1 MTSTNGQHSQQ
12 QQQQPGY
19 NIATASSPA
28 SATAAAAAPT
38 TNTSPTTAPGIVDS
52 TSSHT
57 TATSGAT
64 ATVTSQTVI
73 GSQPTSTTLTSDP
86 STAFHHHNQEFRQV
100 CFNQSIVA
108 SSGLAAATATATNNT
123 ATATTNNTS
132 SIKRNSP
139 TSNDSSKRIRLD
151 TTNNNANPILTST
164 KPPKFVRKYRS
175 RSLPI
180 ISFNTSSAF
189 YPHLRQKK
197 HHHHHH
203 NQQQQQQQHNHNQD
217 QNQNIFNTNSTFASS
232 HSSVNNTS
240 FMSNT
245 AASSSSNTIPSLPP
259 INLQSLKEIDLHEI
273 LKNPQLRHDILFDP
287 QLQFRPNLDGERGK
301 RKKSIIDKYWLE
313 VRKECQGFFNQKV
326 KPEEI
331 KIHRLPILFTTLR
344 DILLSLLPTK
354 DRQQVS
360 EIMDIELLVQQLKHG
375 SFDFVEMSQWLG
387 DVFKLHCAPMR
398 DQWVVEMI
406 EKFVDAYNYNNV
418 SYLVNGLRMIF
429 QILEAMKLDVA
440 NHQIRILRPVLIET
454 AVDFERDYFQTLIN
468 HSKINIHDSLNWFY
482 KNFVKKF
489 DSIQQQQQQPS
500 GGAIESP
507 AKKLS
512 TLHQDA
518 INNTNLKPIII
529 SSVID
534 LLSCRQM
541 ASEFPSTLAFDHT
554 RLVLLRADAR
564 QLVCIQLCVVLY
576 KQLVINAKV
585 STNLL
590 SAKNI
595 AKVQQEILAIVTD
608 DNGNIKW
615 TKNISAISLQLVK
628 NLYPNESNINVSDP
642 SIKSLV
648 QFSHNWLMKHMQPNS
663 QVYGL
668 MEIKVFKE
676 LLAEISVLVENDD
689 LISDNSNITI
699 NSNVTSTTTTNTAT
713 NTSTSSTTSTTS
725 NSNEL
730 KNIATRI
737 ATLVKFHWNVF
748 GGYYIDYIKSQRS
761 KLQQEQDNSTMLPTM
776 IEDGDDSNDVSS
788 KKKNDDNKANNTNPT
803 SHRGG
808 ENNSNIDNT
817 TSAPLSMLS

>member
-1 MTSTNGQHSQQ
+1 
-12 QQQQPGY
+12 
-19 NIATASSPA
+19 
-28 SATAAAAAPT
+28 
-38 TNTSPTTAPGIVDS
+38 
-52 TSSHT
+52 
-57 TATSGAT
+57 
-64 ATVTSQTVI
+64 
-73 GSQPTSTTLTSDP
+73 
-86 STAFHHHNQEFRQV
+86 
-100 CFNQSIVA
+100 
-108 SSGLAAATATATNNT
+108 
-123 ATATTNNTS
+123 
-132 SIKRNSP
+132 
-139 TSNDSSKRIRLD
+139 
-151 TTNNNANPILTST
+151 
-164 KPPKFVRKYRS
+164 
-175 RSLPI
+175 
-180 ISFNTSSAF
+180 
-189 YPHLRQKK
+189 
-197 HHHHHH
+197 
-203 NQQQQQQQHNHNQD
+203 
-217 QNQNIFNTNSTFASS
+217 
-232 HSSVNNTS
+232 
-240 FMSNT
+240 
-245 AASSSSNTIPSLPP
+245 
-259 INLQSLKEIDLHEI
+259 
-273 LKNPQLRHDILFDP
+273 
-287 QLQFRPNLDGERGK
+287 
-301 RKKSIIDKYWLE
+301 
-313 VRKECQGFFNQKV
+313 
-326 KPEEI
+326 
-331 KIHRLPILFTTLR
+331 
-344 DILLSLLPTK
+344 
-354 DRQQVS
+354 
-360 EIMDIELLVQQLKHG
+360 
-375 SFDFVEMSQWLG
+375 
-387 DVFKLHCAPMR
+387 
-398 DQWVVEMI
+398 
-406 EKFVDAYNYNNV
+406 
-418 SYLVNGLRMIF
+418 
-429 QILEAMKLDVA
+429 
-440 NHQIRILRPVLIET
+440 
-454 AVDFERDYFQTLIN
+454 
-468 HSKINIHDSLNWFY
+468 
-482 KNFVKKF
+482 
-489 DSIQQQQQQPS
+489 
-500 GGAIESP
+500 
-507 AKKLS
+507 
-512 TLHQDA
+512 
-518 INNTNLKPIII
+518 
-529 SSVID
+529 
-534 LLSCRQM
+534 M

-699 NSNVTSTTTTNTAT
+699 NSNVTSTTTTSNVTT

-776 IEDGDDSNDVSS
+776 MEDGDDSNDVSS